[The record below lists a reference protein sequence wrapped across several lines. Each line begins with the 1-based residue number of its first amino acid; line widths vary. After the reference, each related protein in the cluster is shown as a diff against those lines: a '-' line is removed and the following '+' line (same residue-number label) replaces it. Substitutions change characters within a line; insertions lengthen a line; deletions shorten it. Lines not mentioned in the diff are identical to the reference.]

1 MYRAPR
7 WRSGNVSVAVP
18 DGPRPPRPDAAVD
31 TADAVRRRGRGLCA
45 VAPAPAPSAHP
56 HVPDPPRARPPG
68 APSRA
73 RRPPADPDR
82 LDGTHGRADGG
93 PPRRR
98 LSRLPERLD
107 NHLVRFDLS
116 HRARL
121 SPDGRTGYDWWGAG
135 HDALEEGYFI
145 RESPL
150 AGAPDLDAFAW
161 PDPWAPGLLATP
173 PGRGRGRGED
183 GFVVPNLGFALF
195 ERAWSLRGFEQLLL
209 DLAPDPAYVAELL
222 DRITDIQ
229 LVLVE
234 RYIELGVDGGYFG
247 DDYGAQA
254 GLLFSPATWRRL
266 VKPRLAR
273 LFAPFVE
280 RGLPVLMHSDG
291 RIDEIVPDLV
301 EIGLTALNPVQPE
314 VLDHA
319 WLRAPSATAWPSTA
333 ASRPRRS
340 CPTARREVRE
350 AVADCRA
357 GWPPTARGWSWRRP
371 IA

>member
-1 MYRAPR
+1 MSLTRR
-7 WRSGNVSVAVP
+7 ER
-18 DGPRPPRPDAAVD
+18 
-31 TADAVRRRGRGLCA
+31 VRRALRHEP
-45 VAPAPAPSAHP
+45 V
-56 HVPDPPRARPPG
+56 
-68 APSRA
+68 
-73 RRPPADPDR
+73 DR
-82 LDGTHGRADGG
+82 LPTQVGWTASMGQRMAEHLGVDLA
-93 PPRRR
+93 R
-98 LSRLPERLD
+98 LSERLD
-107 NHLVRFDLS
+107 NHLVRVDLS
-116 HRARL
+116 HPARL

-135 HDALEEGYFI
+135 HDTLEEGYFI

-161 PDPWAPGLLATP
+161 PDPWAPDLLSDAA
-173 PGRGRGRGED
+173 RRRAEVGED

-209 DLAPDPAYVAELL
+209 DLALDEGYVAELL

-234 RYIELGVDGGYFG
+234 RSIGLGVDGGYFG

-254 GLLFSPATWRRL
+254 GLLFSPVTWRRL
-266 VKPRLAR
+266 MKPRLAR
-273 LFAPFVE
+273 LFAPFVA

-314 VLDHA
+314 VLDHD
-319 WLRAPSATAWPSTA
+319 WLRATFGGRLAYYGGVSTQTILPRGSPSEVA
-333 ASRPRRS
+333 A
-340 CPTARREVRE
+340 

-357 GWPPTARGWSWRRP
+357 RLAPDGTGLILAPSHRLMTDIPMANLDALLAAFGSR
-371 IA
+371 A